1 MPVSQ
6 FKPKKV
12 KVLHFDGNRTFQFRT
27 MLQEGMSILDDKRS
41 VGWRI
46 TPNSKVPILQ
56 ANKDGTKK
64 LLCEAFFVTEWSADA
79 FMPDGQYPGGPRS
92 WEWRNAMT
100 VVSNKAARQYSTDN
114 LNYSLMAVLLLSAV
128 LAVVAIVILLTSDV
142 GGIL

>member
-1 MPVSQ
+1 MPVTQ

-12 KVLHFDGNRTFQFRT
+12 KVLHFDGNRTFQFRD

-46 TPNSKVPILQ
+46 QPNSKVPILQ
-56 ANKDGTKK
+56 ETNNGNKK

-79 FMPDGQYPGGPRS
+79 FMPNADYPGGPRS

-100 VVSNKAARQYSTDN
+100 VVSNKAARQYSTDAM
-114 LNYSLMAVLLLSAV
+114 NYSLMAVLLLSAV
-128 LAVVAIVILLTSDV
+128 LAIVAIVVLLSSDV
-142 GGIL
+142 GGVL